1 MQRILFGF
9 LLAAL
14 FFRSAQAQTAPPPTA
29 AAPAEISAG
38 RRDTLDAIAKSYA
51 RHRAGARSWGYVGL
65 GGLLA
70 LVRVA
75 TAGSSGSGAGSG
87 SSYGAPATSNS
98 ADGGAIAVVG
108 GVFVGI
114 PAIIAISKLARFSEE
129 HEQQVDRA
137 YRSGQPLPT
146 AVRRQLAKK
155 DFK

>member
-1 MQRILFGF
+1 MQKTLFSL

-14 FFRSAQAQTAPPPTA
+14 FFQSAQAQTTTPPA
-29 AAPAEISAG
+29 AAVPAEISAG
-38 RRDTLDAIAKSYA
+38 RRDTLNAIAKLYD
-51 RHRAGARSWGYVGL
+51 RRRAGAKSWGYVGL

-75 TAGSSGSGAGSG
+75 TAGSSGSRAGSG
-87 SSYGAPATSNS
+87 SSYGAPSTSS
-98 ADGGAIAVVG
+98 SVDGGAIAIVG

-137 YRSGQPLPT
+137 YRSGQPLP
-146 AVRRQLAKK
+146 ASVRRQLARK
-155 DFK
+155 DFQ